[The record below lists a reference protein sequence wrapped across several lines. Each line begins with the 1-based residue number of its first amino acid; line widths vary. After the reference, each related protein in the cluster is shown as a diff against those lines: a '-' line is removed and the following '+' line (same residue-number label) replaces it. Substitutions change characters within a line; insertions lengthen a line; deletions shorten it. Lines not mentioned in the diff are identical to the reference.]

1 MLLVDGLLEGW
12 AIKTII
18 GKFLSSFEP
27 RLVCRLFRKGGGCHL
42 EHLDV
47 SGCKNITDKT
57 LVKLSSA
64 LVKKTSGIS
73 DIEDSGCE
81 CLSKCGCTK
90 RNKEYLLPQ
99 KGLVYLGLSGC
110 YQITDTGLR

>member
-1 MLLVDGLLEGW
+1 MLLVDGPLEGW

-18 GKFLSSFEP
+18 GKIVSSFESP
-27 RLVCRLFRKGGGCHL
+27 LVCRLFRKGGGCHL

-64 LVKKTSGIS
+64 LVKKTGGIS

-81 CLSKCGCTK
+81 CLSKCGCSK